1 MSHESGVKKSILGL
15 ITITKNNQLIKLKNT
30 TMEYRQI
37 GETDLKC
44 SAITFGAW
52 AIGGWRW
59 GGTDRN
65 ESIKAIQASYAEGV
79 TSIDTAPA
87 YGQGLSEEILADAIK
102 DLPRDKIQI
111 LTKFGLRWD
120 AKGGSFFFKS
130 MSEGKE
136 VEMYKWASKESIIKE
151 CEDSLRRLQTDY
163 IDLYQIH
170 WHDVTTPIHETM
182 EAVLQL
188 KKQGK
193 VREIGVCNYNV
204 ELMEEAA
211 ETIKLA
217 SDQVWYSMLQ
227 RDIEKDLVPYCIENK
242 KSIIAY
248 SPLQRGI
255 LTGKLKPGHV
265 FGEDDHRQT
274 LSHYKDENIRRTNE
288 MLDKLRPL
296 AASKGATLAQLVLR
310 WTIDQ
315 PGITI
320 ALAGARNVEQAVQ
333 NAKAVHV
340 KLSKEDIAF
349 INAQLEELQLEP
361 A

>member
-1 MSHESGVKKSILGL
+1 
-15 ITITKNNQLIKLKNT
+15 
-30 TMEYRQI
+30 MEYRNL
-37 GETDLKC
+37 GETNLKC
-44 SAITFGAW
+44 SVITFGAW

-65 ESIKAIQASYAEGV
+65 ESIKAIQAAYAEGV

-87 YGQGLSEEILADAIK
+87 YGQGLSEEIVAEAIQ
-102 DLPRDKIQI
+102 DIPRDRIQI

-120 AKGGSFFFKS
+120 VKQGTFFFKS
-130 MSEGKE
+130 MSDGVEI
-136 VEMYKWASKESIIKE
+136 EMYKLASKESIVKE
-151 CEDSLRRLQTDY
+151 CEDSLRRLKTDY

-170 WHDVTTPIHETM
+170 WHDVTTPVHDTM

-188 KKQGK
+188 KEQGK
-193 VREIGVCNYNV
+193 IREIGVCNYNV
-204 ELMEEAA
+204 ELMKEAEE
-211 ETIKLA
+211 TVKLA
-217 SDQVWYSMLQ
+217 ADQVWYSMIQ

-248 SPLQRGI
+248 SPLHRGI
-255 LTGKLKPGHV
+255 LTGKIKPGHV
-265 FGEDDHRQT
+265 FSEDDHRQS
-274 LSHYKDENIRRTNE
+274 LSHYNNENIRRTNE

-296 AASKGATLAQLVLR
+296 AESKGVTLAQLVLR

-333 NAKAVHV
+333 NAKAVNV
-340 KLSKEDIAF
+340 VLSKEDINF
-349 INAQLEELQLEP
+349 INKQLDVFELEP